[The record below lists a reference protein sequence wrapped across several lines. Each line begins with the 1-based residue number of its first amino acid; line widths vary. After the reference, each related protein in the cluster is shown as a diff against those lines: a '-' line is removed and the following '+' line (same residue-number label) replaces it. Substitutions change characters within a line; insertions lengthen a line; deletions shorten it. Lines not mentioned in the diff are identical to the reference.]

1 MDSWKWEVKMRI
13 AALQEVIQLLVSR
26 FAGLLDLHGGSS
38 SATATHRGLNTLA
51 AMLLHSG
58 RCYHSRDDNVCG
70 HGGLSCRLR
79 NAPRQA
85 TGVALGSCK
94 EQMAGIRKLP
104 ELKIRQARPIPC
116 RI

>member
-58 RCYHSRDDNVCG
+58 RCYH
-70 HGGLSCRLR
+70 HE
-79 NAPRQA
+79 
-85 TGVALGSCK
+85 TTTYVAMVASA
-94 EQMAGIRKLP
+94 AGCAMHL
-104 ELKIRQARPIPC
+104 ARPLE
-116 RI
+116 